1 MATDLTAKART
12 WVRREPT
19 RAPLAESRGLP
30 ERMRARSVVV
40 PPMST
45 TTEVWPGGVSARTP
59 MMLAAGP
66 EKMVSTG
73 ICTDLSRGRVPPSA
87 LRM

>member
-12 WVRREPT
+12 WVKSEST
-19 RAPLAESRGLP
+19 RAPLEESRGWP
-30 ERMRARSVVV
+30 ERIKARSVVV
-40 PPMST
+40 PPIST
-45 TTEVWPGGVSARTP
+45 TTLVWPASVRARTP

-73 ICTDLSRGRVPPSA
+73 MPTDLSRGRVPPSA

>member
-1 MATDLTAKART
+1 MLSTL
-12 WVRREPT
+12 
-19 RAPLAESRGLP
+19 APFAESRGLP
-30 ERMRARSVVV
+30 ERIRARSVVV

-45 TTEVWPGGVSARTP
+45 TTDVFPGSVRARTP

-73 ICTDLSRGRVPPSA
+73 MLTDLSRGRVPPSA